1 MKRGVDNR
9 VEKCFG
15 AILRT
20 HRLALGLSQEELA
33 FRAQIDR
40 TFVSMLE
47 RGLRMPSL
55 GTILTVARAL
65 DISAKNLIAE
75 LETELD

>member
-1 MKRGVDNR
+1 MARSADNR
-9 VEKCFG
+9 IEKCFG
-15 AILRT
+15 AILRAR
-20 HRLALGLSQEELA
+20 RLALGLSQEELA

-55 GTILTVARAL
+55 GTILCVAHAL
-65 DISAKNLIAE
+65 NTSATNVISE

>member
-1 MKRGVDNR
+1 MIRGADNR
-9 VEKCFG
+9 VERCFG
-15 AILRT
+15 AILRS

-55 GTILTVARAL
+55 GTILSVAHAL
-65 DISAKNLIAE
+65 DTTATNFIAE
-75 LETELD
+75 LEAELD